1 MMAGLAYMTGPAGR
15 PLRAG
20 SSVNDIMGGMFAVI
34 GILAALE
41 ERHRTG
47 SGRYVK
53 SALYENCAFL
63 SAQHIAQYCV
73 TGEDPPPMPVRRG
86 AWGIYD
92 IFETADAQ
100 QLFVGVVSDTQWGPF
115 CDEFGLAAERADT
128 SLATNR
134 QRFDARDRLIP
145 TVAAVMRKF
154 TKAELVARC
163 EKLGIPFAPIVRPV
177 ELLDDPHLNASNGLV
192 EVTAPDGKRVRI
204 PGLPVSFDGERLPVR
219 HNAPGVGADSRS
231 VLAEI
236 GYAPAEIDRLVANG
250 TLIDGA
256 ASGRAE

>member
-1 MMAGLAYMTGPAGR
+1 MTGPAGR

-47 SGRYVK
+47 KGRYVK

-92 IFETADAQ
+92 VFDTSDGQ
-100 QLFVGVVSDTQWGPF
+100 QLFVAVVSDTQWGPF
-115 CDEFGLAAERADT
+115 CDEFGLAAQKADPA
-128 SLATNR
+128 LATNR
-134 QRFDARDRLIP
+134 QRFDARDTLIP
-145 TVAAVMRKF
+145 AVGAVMRKF
-154 TKAELVARC
+154 TKAELLERC

-192 EVTAPDGKRVRI
+192 ELTGPGGRRVRI

-219 HNAPGVGADSRS
+219 RDAPDIGAD
-231 VLAEI
+231 
-236 GYAPAEIDRLVANG
+236 
-250 TLIDGA
+250 
-256 ASGRAE
+256 GRAILADLGYSQTEIERLFAEGALVEAAGPRAAD